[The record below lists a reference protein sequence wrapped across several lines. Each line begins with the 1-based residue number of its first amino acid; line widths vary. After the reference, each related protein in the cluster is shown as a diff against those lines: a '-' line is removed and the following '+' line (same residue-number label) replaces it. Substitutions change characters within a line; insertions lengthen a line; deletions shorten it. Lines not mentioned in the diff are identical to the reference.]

1 MPHILLI
8 RRKKVTEAE
17 TIAELANKDICK
29 KYPMLR
35 NPIKGWMVE
44 YVLKVILERY
54 SKEGVS

>member
-1 MPHILLI
+1 LI